1 MAFSTTTSIRV
12 KQVPGK
18 GLGVFA
24 VCDIAAEELIERC
37 PVLVMS
43 KSEVWQ
49 ADSLLSRYVF
59 SWGKGKVALALGY
72 GSLYNHS
79 FCPNAYYQDR
89 GRRCKQFRALR
100 DIAAGEEVTINYN
113 GLDDAESPV
122 GFEVIE

>member
-1 MAFSTTTSIRV
+1 MAFSTSASIRV

-24 VCDIAAEELIERC
+24 VSDIAEQELIERC

-43 KSEVWQ
+43 KSDVWQ

-59 SWGKGKVALALGY
+59 VWGKGKVALALGY

-79 FCPNAYYQDR
+79 IRPNAYYEDR

-100 DIAAGEEVTINYN
+100 DITAGEEITINYN
-113 GLDDAESPV
+113 GLDDIDSPV